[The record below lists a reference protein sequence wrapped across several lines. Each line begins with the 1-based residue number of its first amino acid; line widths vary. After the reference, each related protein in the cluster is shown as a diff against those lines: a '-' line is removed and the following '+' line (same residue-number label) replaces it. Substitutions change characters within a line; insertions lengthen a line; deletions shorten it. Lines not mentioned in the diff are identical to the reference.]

1 MKAPQQQSERTNPM
15 KRFCV
20 LAFLMLFAIDAN
32 AADCDRACLKD
43 MMTTYLNALVAKDPS
58 KAPLA
63 ANVRFT
69 EDSKDLK
76 VGEGFWKTAT
86 KLGDYRQDFI
96 DVKEQ
101 VVASHVIVEQSG
113 RPAKFTARLK
123 VADGKITEIET
134 LVVPAGAQTAGGANL
149 VVRPDMGVEPPA
161 AQKNSREELIRIAD
175 FYPKGLTIGGFDKV
189 DAPFAKDA
197 FRIENGM
204 VMAGP
209 GCGRGGPPRGGAPPA
224 NARGANTGNPP
235 APVNGRAPQ
244 DVAGCTNIK
253 TQGIIPHPDLTK
265 SVVAVDEEQ
274 GIALIWMN
282 FGDTGTDGA
291 GNALVIFEAFKIF
304 GGEMHA
310 VQAFGHGLRAGFQ
323 YHRRAIDLEV
333 GRADQTTHIAKTKHQ
348 IGPAIAAPRHHG

>member
-1 MKAPQQQSERTNPM
+1 MV
-15 KRFCV
+15 KRMRV
-20 LAFLMLFAIDAN
+20 LQVLGMMIFFAATAS
-32 AADCDRACLKD
+32 AADCDRACLKG
-43 MMTTYLNALVAKDPS
+43 MMTAYLNALVSHDAS

-101 VVASHVIVEQSG
+101 VIASLVIVEESG
-113 RPAKFTARLK
+113 KPAKYTARLK

-134 LVVPAGAQTAGGANL
+134 MVTPQGAQAGGGANL
-149 VVRPDMGVEPPA
+149 VVRPDMGIEPPA
-161 AQKNSREELIRIAD
+161 AQKNKREELIRAAD
-175 FYPKGLTIGGFDKV
+175 FYPRGLTAGGFDKV

-197 FRIENGM
+197 YRIENGM

-209 GCGRGGPPRGGAPPA
+209 GCGRGGPSG
-224 NARGANTGNPP
+224 ARGNAAP
-235 APVNGRAPQ
+235 APNRGNGGVSATSPQ
-244 DVAGCTNIK
+244 DVSTCQDIK
-253 TQGIIPHPDLTK
+253 TQKIIAHPDLTK

-282 FGDTGTDGA
+282 FGDTGSYGA
-291 GNALVIFEAFKIF
+291 GNALIVYEAFKVY
-304 GGEMHA
+304 GGQIHA
-310 VQAFGHGLRAGFQ
+310 VEAFMKVLPKDTKRGWGKTQAGL
-323 YHRRAIDLEV
+323 E
-333 GRADQTTHIAKTKHQ
+333 
-348 IGPAIAAPRHHG
+348 

>member
-1 MKAPQQQSERTNPM
+1 MN
-15 KRFCV
+15 RFLV
-20 LAFLMLFAIDAN
+20 LAFLTLFAVEAS
-32 AADCDRACLKD
+32 AADCDRACLKN
-43 MMTTYLNALVAKDPS
+43 MMTTYLNALVARDPS

-101 VVASHVIVEQSG
+101 VVATHVIVEESG
-113 RPAKFTARLK
+113 RPAKYTVRLK

-134 LVVPAGAQTAGGANL
+134 LVVASGTQVAGGANL
-149 VVRPDMGVEPPA
+149 VVRPDMDVEPPA
-161 AQKNSREELIRIAD
+161 AQKNKREELIRVAD

-209 GCGRGGPPRGGAPPA
+209 GCGGARGGGRGGGPAGAPRGAVPA
-224 NARGANTGNPP
+224 NATGANAGP
-235 APVNGRAPQ
+235 APVNARAPQ
-244 DVAGCTNIK
+244 DVAGCTNMK
-253 TQGIIPHPDLTK
+253 TQGIIAHPDLTK

-274 GIALIWMN
+274 GIVLLWMN
-282 FGDTGTDGA
+282 FGDTGTYGA
-291 GNALVIFEAFKIF
+291 GNALVIFEAFKVY

-310 VQAFGHGLRAGFQ
+310 VQAFMKVLPKHTQRGWG
-323 YHRRAIDLEV
+323 
-333 GRADQTTHIAKTKHQ
+333 KTQK
-348 IGPAIAAPRHHG
+348 GME